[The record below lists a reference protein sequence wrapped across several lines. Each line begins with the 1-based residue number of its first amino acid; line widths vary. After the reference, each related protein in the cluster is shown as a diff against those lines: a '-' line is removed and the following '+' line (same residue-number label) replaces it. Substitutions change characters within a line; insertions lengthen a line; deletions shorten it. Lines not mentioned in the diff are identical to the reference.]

1 MCVSLCMNV
10 YGCVCVA
17 VNTTVSV
24 AFAPTQTARPERVD
38 ALLMPI
44 VVAAAA
50 AAATAATAASAAVDA
65 DTSAT
70 VAAGVDVGSAVEVV
84 IFINAL

>member
-50 AAATAATAASAAVDA
+50 AAATAASAAVDA

-70 VAAGVDVGSAVEVV
+70 VAAGVDVGSSVEVV